1 MAKPLRLRT
10 ADGKRRKIAAP
21 PLARGRAATPAAA
34 VAAGPAMS
42 DPMRLAAEVAR
53 LEAELAAMR
62 ARVAE
67 LETHAERDPLT
78 DVMNRRGFERELRR
92 AGAYVQRYGGNAALV
107 YLDLDGFKPVNDR
120 HGHAAGDAVLRAVA
134 AALVAA
140 VRVSDT
146 VARIGGDEF
155 AVLLWNLSADA
166 ARNKALGLEE
176 AIAATTVAWG
186 GRRLAVGATAGV
198 AELAPDQDI
207 ASLLARAD
215 AAMYGRKRKRRAG

>member
-1 MAKPLRLRT
+1 
-10 ADGKRRKIAAP
+10 
-21 PLARGRAATPAAA
+21 
-34 VAAGPAMS
+34 
-42 DPMRLAAEVAR
+42 MRLAAEVAR

-62 ARVAE
+62 ARVGE

-78 DVMNRRGFERELRR
+78 DVMNRRGFERELKR

-134 AALVAA
+134 AALVTA

-166 ARNKALGLEE
+166 ARNKALALER
-176 AIAATTVAWG
+176 AIAATTVAWD

-207 ASLLARAD
+207 AGLLARAD
-215 AAMYGRKRKRRAG
+215 AAMYSRKRKRRAR